1 MLLPDLRM
9 DSTIQ
14 TIPLTS
20 LAVAFIPAL
29 VAVAIMFKWSL
40 NASNGLYAM
49 ARMLAQ
55 LLIIGYFLTSIFES
69 DSASIVVAILVVMVA
84 ASSWIALGTVCDKR
98 RRLYGAASC
107 SILIGGGITLLLVTQ
122 AVLGLDPWYWPP
134 YMVPLAGMI
143 FASSMN
149 SVSLAAERMNAEL
162 GRGVDYTSARNIA
175 FQASL
180 IPVINSL
187 FAVGLVSL
195 PGMMTGQILSGISPL
210 IAARYQIMVMCMIFG
225 SSGMSA
231 ALFLVMAKQRFTEAD
246 TARQSIQR

>member
-1 MLLPDLRM
+1 M

-14 TIPLTS
+14 TIPLTR

-29 VAVAIMFKWSL
+29 VAVAIMYKWSL
-40 NASNGLYAM
+40 NATNGLYAM

-69 DSASIVVAILVVMVA
+69 DSASIVVAILVVMVV
-84 ASSWIALGTVCDKR
+84 ASSWIALGTVSDKR

-122 AVLGLDPWYWPP
+122 AVLGLDPWYWSP

-195 PGMMTGQILSGISPL
+195 PGMMTGQILSGVSPL

-231 ALFLVMAKQRFTEAD
+231 ALFLVMAKHRFTEAD
-246 TARQSIQR
+246 TASQSIER